1 MHCFSFL
8 KALKEH
14 LDVEVEVDAPEI
26 AKKSNSNKLFQNEKD
41 QKNKMKIISSKIPHI
56 GVVGKRTEGLH
67 LMTTLALTYAHLSRN
82 TVLTLEVR
90 ILFLFIDVCTCESF
104 FYIFLLEEENS
115 MKRRIF
121 FFISISMFSYI
132 SIVLS

>member
-1 MHCFSFL
+1 MHCLSFL

-14 LDVEVEVDAPEI
+14 LDVEVEVEVDAQEI
-26 AKKSNSNKLFQNEKD
+26 AKKSKTNKLFHNEKD
-41 QKNKMKIISSKIPHI
+41 KKNKMKVISSQTTHI

-90 ILFLFIDVCTCESF
+90 TLFLSIDMCTCRT
-104 FYIFLLEEENS
+104 FYPH
-115 MKRRIF
+115 
-121 FFISISMFSYI
+121 FSY
-132 SIVLS
+132 

>member
-90 ILFLFIDVCTCESF
+90 TLFLYARAKVFSTF
-104 FYIFLLEEENS
+104 FFL
-115 MKRRIF
+115 KRRIQ
-121 FFISISMFSYI
+121 
-132 SIVLS
+132 